1 MGLYWGLEHHEAIK
15 FQLNVIHE
23 AAQKWPELHELL
35 LLQYIDKNLRV
46 YDHQIPIKKG
56 SQPANYRPYR
66 YAAEQKN
73 VIEKMFDDMLEAG
86 VIKHNAS
93 LVVLVKKKDKT

>member
-46 YDHQIPIKKG
+46 CLPKG
-56 SQPANYRPYR
+56 FMITRFPS
-66 YAAEQKN
+66 
-73 VIEKMFDDMLEAG
+73 
-86 VIKHNAS
+86 
-93 LVVLVKKKDKT
+93 KKDLNLQIIDLIDMQLSKRMSLRKCLMKC